1 MKLESNAD
9 TKSTVLG
16 WLDTPVLCIQE
27 ARAGGW
33 PQVQSQVDLHIE
45 FQVTEESGFKK
56 KKKQKK
62 PGVVTHTFS
71 PSPQEAET
79 GGSLELKASLAY
91 RASHTEK
98 LLQIL

>member
-16 WLDTPVLCIQE
+16 WLDSPVLCIQE

-45 FQVTEESGFKK
+45 FQVTEESSF
-56 KKKQKK
+56 KKQKK

-79 GGSLELKASLAY
+79 GRSLELKASLAY